1 MPLTPPLISALTAGI
16 LIVMQMALALT
27 VALARRRN
35 RQSLGDG
42 GNKDVLQAA
51 RRHGN
56 LAENAALFIAGFTL
70 MELLGGDRV
79 ELEILCA
86 VFVLARVSH
95 AIGLSMPNTVKHG
108 QSVSHHRHHRDHRG
122 RGGARSHPRA
132 HRSGVAKSACVWPA
146 WND

>member
-16 LIVMQMALALT
+16 LIVMQMGLALA

-42 GNKDVLQAA
+42 GNKEVLQAI

-70 MELLGGDRV
+70 MEMLGGSRT
-79 ELEILCA
+79 ELQILCA
-86 VFVLARVSH
+86 VFVLARISH
-95 AIGLSMPNTVKHG
+95 AMGLSMQKTVNRFRIIG
-108 QSVSHHRHHRDHRG
+108 IIATIAV
-122 RGGARSHPRA
+122 
-132 HRSGVAKSACVWPA
+132 GVALGVSLVRIGLT
-146 WND
+146 

>member
-95 AIGLSMPNTVKHG
+95 AIGLSMPNTVNRFRIIG
-108 QSVSHHRHHRDHRG
+108 ITATIAV
-122 RGGARSHPRA
+122 
-132 HRSGVAKSACVWPA
+132 GVALGLTLVRIGLT
-146 WND
+146 

>member
-1 MPLTPPLISALTAGI
+1 MPLTPPIISAVTAGI

-42 GNKDVLQAA
+42 GDKDVLQAV

-70 MELLGGDRV
+70 MELLGGSRV
-79 ELEILCA
+79 ELQILCA
-86 VFVLARVSH
+86 VFVLARISH
-95 AIGLSMPNTVKHG
+95 AIGLSMQNTVNPFRIIG
-108 QSVSHHRHHRDHRG
+108 ITATIAV
-122 RGGARSHPRA
+122 
-132 HRSGVAKSACVWPA
+132 GVALGFALVRIGLA
-146 WND
+146 

>member
-95 AIGLSMPNTVKHG
+95 AIGLSMPNTVNRFRIIG
-108 QSVSHHRHHRDHRG
+108 ITATIAV
-122 RGGARSHPRA
+122 
-132 HRSGVAKSACVWPA
+132 GVALGLTLVRIGLA
-146 WND
+146 

>member
-1 MPLTPPLISALTAGI
+1 MPLTPPFISALTAGI

-70 MELLGGDRV
+70 FEMLGGSRI

-86 VFVLARVSH
+86 IFVLARISH
-95 AIGLSMPNTVKHG
+95 AVGLSVQNTVNPFRIIGITATIAVGVALGLALVRIGLT
-108 QSVSHHRHHRDHRG
+108 
-122 RGGARSHPRA
+122 
-132 HRSGVAKSACVWPA
+132 
-146 WND
+146 

>member
-86 VFVLARVSH
+86 VFVLARISH
-95 AIGLSMPNTVKHG
+95 AIGLSMQNTVNRFRIIG
-108 QSVSHHRHHRDHRG
+108 ITATIAV
-122 RGGARSHPRA
+122 
-132 HRSGVAKSACVWPA
+132 GVALGLTLVRIGLT
-146 WND
+146 

>member
-16 LIVMQMALALT
+16 LIVMQMGLALT

-56 LAENAALFIAGFTL
+56 LAENAALFIGGFTL
-70 MELLGGDRV
+70 FEMLGGSRI

-86 VFVLARVSH
+86 IFVLARISH
-95 AIGLSMPNTVKHG
+95 AIGLSVQNTVNPFRIIG
-108 QSVSHHRHHRDHRG
+108 ITATIAV
-122 RGGARSHPRA
+122 
-132 HRSGVAKSACVWPA
+132 GVALGLALVRIGLT
-146 WND
+146 

>member
-1 MPLTPPLISALTAGI
+1 MSLTPPLISALTAGI
-16 LIVMQMALALT
+16 LIVMQMGLALA

-42 GNKDVLQAA
+42 GNKDLLPAI

-70 MELLGGDRV
+70 LEMLGGSRI

-86 VFVLARVSH
+86 VFVLARISH
-95 AIGLSMPNTVKHG
+95 AIGLSMQNTVNPFRIIG
-108 QSVSHHRHHRDHRG
+108 ITATIAV
-122 RGGARSHPRA
+122 
-132 HRSGVAKSACVWPA
+132 GVALGLALVRIGLA
-146 WND
+146 

>member
-16 LIVMQMALALT
+16 LIVMQMVLALA

-42 GNKDVLQAA
+42 GNKDVLQAT

-70 MELLGGDRV
+70 FELLGGNRIQ
-79 ELEILCA
+79 LEILCA
-86 VFVLARVSH
+86 IFVLARISH
-95 AIGLSMPNTVKHG
+95 AIGLSMPNTVNPFRIIG
-108 QSVSHHRHHRDHRG
+108 ITATIAVGIALGLALVRIG
-122 RGGARSHPRA
+122 LA
-132 HRSGVAKSACVWPA
+132 
-146 WND
+146 